1 MADWY
6 QLLVE
11 DLPYVNHIADI
22 VHTTLP
28 ERPEVFEEKVRLFPA
43 GCRKL
48 LSEKNIVGYGISH
61 PWMHYSIPPLD
72 EFLHKLPEA
81 SECMY
86 LHDVVVL
93 PEARGRGASSR
104 YVDYVKGVARGMG
117 ITRLALV
124 SVYGTDTLWSRFGF
138 KVVQNH
144 SLDLKL
150 ISYGCSAKYMVCE
163 CND

>member
-1 MADWY
+1 MADW
-6 QLLVE
+6 QPLLVT
-11 DLPYVNHIADI
+11 DLLYVNRIADI
-22 VHTTLP
+22 VHTSLP
-28 ERPEVFEEKVRLFPA
+28 ERPEVFEEKVRLFPT
-43 GCRKL
+43 GCQKL
-48 LSEKNIVGYGISH
+48 VSGKSIVGYGISH

-72 EFLHKLPEA
+72 EFLHHLPEA

-93 PEARGRGASSR
+93 PEARGQGATGR
-104 YVDYVKGVARGMG
+104 YVDFVKGVAREIG
-117 ITRLALV
+117 TPLLALV

-138 KVVQNH
+138 KVVQNP

-150 ISYGCSAKYMVCE
+150 ISYGRTAKYMVCE